1 MEKTIMNEIK
11 FLENNA
17 RISENR
23 NKKNIEKDFAF
34 EEYKNSNIY
43 FQDLNKSN
51 YYNVNNEEPPLK
63 CNTCISHLINKEV
76 EEFDTTNYE
85 KTVEIQKKLLIF

>member
-1 MEKTIMNEIK
+1 MNEIK

-34 EEYKNSNIY
+34 EEYKNLKQKIY
-43 FQDLNKSN
+43 FEK
-51 YYNVNNEEPPLK
+51 NEKKKEE
-63 CNTCISHLINKEV
+63 IS
-76 EEFDTTNYE
+76 
-85 KTVEIQKKLLIF
+85 KKLEELGEKYNF